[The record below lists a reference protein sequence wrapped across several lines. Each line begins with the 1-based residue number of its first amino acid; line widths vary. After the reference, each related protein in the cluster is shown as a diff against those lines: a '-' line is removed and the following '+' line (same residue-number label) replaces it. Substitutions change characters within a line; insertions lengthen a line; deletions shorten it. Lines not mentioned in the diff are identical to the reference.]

1 MLSRVAEN
9 IYWLA
14 RYIERAEDTARL
26 LSVNSHLL
34 LDLPRPTKLGWSE
47 IIAITGNDELF
58 DELYDIRDEANVLS
72 FMCGDVRYSGSI
84 LSSLTAARENLR
96 TTREIIPREIWEEI
110 NQLYLNVKEQVEAG
124 ITPRRRDAFLSRV
137 IRSCQTVNG
146 LVEGM
151 LSYTQARTFLM
162 LGRQLERADMT
173 TRIIDV
179 RSANLLPRSPDDL
192 MPFENLQW
200 MSVLKSLSGFQMY
213 RQHVRLRI
221 RGPDVLQFL
230 LQDRRFPRAVAC
242 SLERLAIAL
251 KSLPM
256 HEAALEEVETC
267 RTHIANAEI
276 IRMAAEPDR
285 LHAFVDEIQ
294 IDFDELHEAIRRT
307 YFAQP
312 DEPGQTNQQSQGQS
326 AGEDQ
331 KQSQTQSK

>member
-34 LDLPRPTKLGWSE
+34 LHLPRSTKLGWSE

-58 DELYDIRDEANVLS
+58 DEYYDNRDEASVLS
-72 FMCGDVRYSGSI
+72 FMCGDRRYSGSI
-84 LSSLTAARENLR
+84 ISSLAAARENLR

-110 NQLYLNVKEQVEAG
+110 NQLYLSVKEQVEAG
-124 ITPRRRDAFLSRV
+124 ITPRRRDAFLNRV

-151 LSYTQARTFLM
+151 LSYGTARTFLM
-162 LGRQLERADMT
+162 IGRQLERADMT

-179 RSANLLPRSPDDL
+179 RSANLLPRSPEDM

-221 RGPDVLQFL
+221 RGPDVLQYL

-242 SLERLAIAL
+242 SLERLATAL
-251 KSLPM
+251 HSLPM
-256 HEAALEEVETC
+256 HELALEEVETC
-267 RTHIANAEI
+267 RKHLSEAEI

-294 IDFDELHEAIRRT
+294 LDFTELHEAIRKT
-307 YFAQP
+307 YFADPEEAAQA
-312 DEPGQTNQQSQGQS
+312 QQQ
-326 AGEDQ
+326 
-331 KQSQTQSK
+331 